1 MVCTLLWWE
10 LLVVTLM
17 TALSLVYY
25 NRAYYFY
32 WDSSF
37 RQKHFNNCKVLG
49 DDSHNKM
56 ELSLVSSYSHIQ

>member
-10 LLVVTLM
+10 LLVVTLI

-37 RQKHFNNCKVLG
+37 RQKRFNNCKVLG
-49 DDSHNKM
+49 DDSHKKWN
-56 ELSLVSSYSHIQ
+56 